1 MRDNVVSKLLFVVG
15 IALMAVGLLTGVIIA
30 AFGFRYGLNLAN
42 GMMWSVLFTYF
53 FAGLVLGL
61 LFIGLSEIVNLLHN
75 LNDKLTLQEEE
86 DMKVYPTAKTEQPIE
101 KTWTDNRTEDISA
114 NDPQSNNEWTP
125 TQADKTRIMD
135 YFGDQEILEI
145 IPSNQESYCLVKMRG
160 EYGRAFVRVVDVQGS
175 SIAEVSD
182 PELKKQII
190 AWYNRTES
198 E

>member
-75 LNDKLTLQEEE
+75 LNDKLNLEEEE

-101 KTWTDNRTEDISA
+101 KMWTDDRTDAVSE
-114 NDPQSNNEWTP
+114 NDPQSNKVWEL

-135 YFGDQEILEI
+135 YFGDQEILEV
-145 IPSNQESYCLVKMRG
+145 IPSNQESYCLVKVRG